1 LKAIFSSATSYF
13 RQISERSLV
22 CENPPGRFVF
32 AQMSIGLEEC
42 YERIRNEDGNKH
54 DKVLESHASDE
65 EEFLP
70 IPECMS

>member
-1 LKAIFSSATSYF
+1 M
-13 RQISERSLV
+13 

>member
-1 LKAIFSSATSYF
+1 M
-13 RQISERSLV
+13 

-54 DKVLESHASDE
+54 NNALENQTIDE

-70 IPECMS
+70 IPECMC